1 MNSNNRRPSQ
11 RRNIPRT
18 KEEAFI
24 AEQRRIAEAKRH
36 QRTKA
41 MLDKAAAVAVFALIS
56 AAIVLFAVFIYIF
69 IDFRSADAV
78 PSEPLKITY
87 TNEDTVVL
95 DDNHFAYKNN
105 EYYVSLTKLSGICNF
120 TLHGNAQ
127 NMTVSLDNGQKASFD
142 IGTRSVKIS
151 GTYSV
156 LKNPSYFRN
165 GHLFIPVS
173 FFEDF
178 CNGIKCEID
187 KKGKVKGLN
196 MIFDNGFAFKALSS
210 KESDAIV
217 YEEVADI
224 IRGDIPDFK
233 ADLSEYEM
241 YMNPENKDEYLT
253 LINKEHRLSSDY
265 VPSDLVD
272 VADTRGD
279 RANQKLRL
287 YAAKSLEALFIEMRA
302 HGFTDVSVTSGYRS
316 YDYQTTLFNNSVA
329 YYRPHYGDKAEDMAA
344 TEIAIPG
351 SSEHQSGLCIDMHNL
366 PAASEAFAT
375 KDAYKW
381 LYSNCADF
389 GFILRFPK
397 DKSDITG
404 IIFEP
409 WHYRYVGRYHA
420 RKIMDEGICLEEYM
434 QKINQAS

>member
-36 QRTKA
+36 QQTKA
-41 MLDKAAAVAVFALIS
+41 MLDKAVAVAVFALIS
-56 AAIVLFAVFIYIF
+56 AAIVLSAVFVYIF
-69 IDFRSADAV
+69 IDFRSADAS

-87 TNEDTVVL
+87 TDEDTVVL
-95 DDNHFAYKNN
+95 DDSHFAYKNN
-105 EYYVSLTKLSGICNF
+105 EYYVSLTRLSGICSF

-127 NMTVSLDNGQKASFD
+127 NMTVSLDNGQEASFD

-178 CNGIKCEID
+178 CNGIKCEFD

-196 MIFDNGFAFKALSS
+196 MIFDKGFAFKALSS
-210 KESDAIV
+210 IESDAIV
-217 YEEVADI
+217 YEEVAEI

-272 VADTRGD
+272 VADTRSD
-279 RANQKLRL
+279 RAKQKLRL

-329 YYRPHYGDKAEDMAA
+329 YYRPRYGDKAEDMAA